1 MSPPPGWYSDPSGT
15 TARRYW
21 DGMQWTGAVQA
32 SPVGTVTGAP
42 APASG
47 SKLPWIIASIAIVL
61 ALAALLTLW
70 GMRPSRQGQPGE
82 LGQPGRPAAAAEGA
96 QEAFTDKTFAVK
108 VQGAGIPLSEDEAVT
123 EAKTLCRN
131 LEAGED
137 FVPLVAGI
145 DRRYPALEINDAVSF
160 SRLAIDEYCP
170 GRYPYGPKPR

>member
-1 MSPPPGWYSDPSGT
+1 
-15 TARRYW
+15 
-21 DGMQWTGAVQA
+21 MQWTGAVQA
-32 SPVGTVTGAP
+32 SPVGTGPAAP

-96 QEAFTDKTFAVK
+96 QEAFTDKTFVLK
-108 VQGAGIPLSEDEAVT
+108 VQGEGIPLSEDEAVT
-123 EAKTLCRN
+123 EAKTLCRS

-137 FVPLVAGI
+137 FGPLVVGI
-145 DRRYPALEINDAVSF
+145 GRRHPALDMGDAVRF
-160 SRLAIDEYCP
+160 GRMATDEYCP
-170 GRYPYGPKPR
+170 EQYPYPSRPKPR